1 MDINTPDRGFLIGK
15 LDFPTK
21 YMGLTDYI
29 KETRVEMK
37 HVTWPSRKQA
47 IAFTVVVIVIS
58 IGVALYLGFFDYLFT
73 LGLGKII

>member
-1 MDINTPDRGFLIGK
+1 MDINTPDRGFLIGEQS
-15 LDFPTK
+15 PTK

-47 IAFTVVVIVIS
+47 IAFTAVVILIS
-58 IGVALYLGFFDYLFT
+58 IGVALYLGFFDFLFT